1 MDYQSMCEHLAKI
14 IKVPIREYDSNHR
27 LRHVFGDFNAI
38 PSSLEED
45 SHALEMYDELNK
57 MTLPVAFSDKNFLFT
72 AVLYVEKLSCY
83 FIFGRVKVPH
93 ADQIIQR
100 HSYADL
106 ETICEAV
113 SLFYDYLYD
122 QKISIFDILSSSM
135 DESSIQAEIS
145 KKLGETAFQY
155 QEMGEL
161 HNPYDQEQ
169 REQAS
174 IREGNHDKLMLSFQE
189 SYAGRVASLSKDEL
203 RSIKNLGIVVLA
215 ISTRSAI
222 EGGVHSEQAF
232 LLSDSYI
239 LKVDEAK
246 TQNEVYNIVRGAEIY
261 FTKLVSETKEIK
273 VENPLVFRTKN
284 LILKKMHEKIV
295 AEEMARELNTTPAYL
310 STIFKKETG
319 MTIHEFVVEEKLKMA
334 ENLLLYSTYTI
345 DEIANFLA
353 FSSQSHFGNVFKRKY
368 QITPN
373 KFRLKNG
380 IKKGQNE
387 Y

>member
-45 SHALEMYDELNK
+45 SNALEMYDELNK
-57 MTLPVAFSDKNFLFT
+57 MTLPVAFSDKNLLYT
-72 AVLYVEKLSCY
+72 AVLYVEELSCY

>member
-14 IKVPIREYDSNHR
+14 IKVPIREYDSNHK
-27 LRHVFGDFNAI
+27 LKHVFGDFNAI
-38 PSSLEED
+38 PTSLEED
-45 SHALEMYDELNK
+45 SHALEMYDEQTKKN
-57 MTLPVAFSDKNFLFT
+57 LPVVFSDKDSLMT
-72 AVLYVEKLSCY
+72 AVLFVEKLSSY
-83 FIFGRVKVPH
+83 FIFGRVKVFQS
-93 ADQIIQR
+93 DQMNYR
-100 HSYADL
+100 HSKADS
-106 ETICEAV
+106 ETICEAI
-113 SLFYDYLYD
+113 SLLYDYLYD
-122 QKISIFDILSSSM
+122 EKISVFDILSSAM
-135 DESSIQAEIS
+135 DGTSIQEEIS
-145 KKLGETAFQY
+145 KKVGETAFHY

-174 IREGNHDKLMLSFQE
+174 IREGNHDKLMLSFKE
-189 SYAGRVASLSKDEL
+189 SYAGRWGTLSKDEL
-203 RSIKNLGIVVLA
+203 RSKKNLGIVVLA

-246 TQNEVYNIVRGAEIY
+246 TQNEVYNIIRGAEIY
-261 FTKLVSETKEIK
+261 FTKLVSEIKEIK

-295 AEEMARELNTTPAYL
+295 AEEIARELNTTPAYL
-310 STIFKKETG
+310 STIFKKETE
-319 MTIHEFVVEEKLKMA
+319 MTIHEFVVEEKLRMA

-368 QITPN
+368 KITPN
-373 KFRLKNG
+373 KYRLQHG

-387 Y
+387 H

>member
-1 MDYQSMCEHLAKI
+1 MDYQGICEHLAKI
-14 IKVPIREYDSNHR
+14 IKAPIREYDSTRR
-27 LRHVFGDFNAI
+27 LKRVFGDFNAI
-38 PSSLEED
+38 PSSLGED

-57 MTLPVAFSDKNFLFT
+57 MNLPVVVSDKDSLLT
-72 AVLYVEKLSCY
+72 AVLYVEKLSSY

-93 ADQIIQR
+93 ANQMIQR

-106 ETICEAV
+106 ETICEAI
-113 SLFYDYLYD
+113 SLLYDYLYD
-122 QKISIFDILSSSM
+122 QKISIFDILSSSL
-135 DESSIQAEIS
+135 DETSIQEAIS
-145 KKLGETAFQY
+145 KKIGETAFHY

-174 IREGNHDKLMLSFQE
+174 IREGNHEKLMLSFQE
-189 SYAGRVASLSKDEL
+189 SYAGRLATLSKDEL
-203 RSIKNLGIVVLA
+203 RSVKNLGIVVLA

-222 EGGVHSEQAF
+222 EGGVHSEQAYI
-232 LLSDSYI
+232 LSDSYI

-246 TQNEVYNIVRGAEIY
+246 TQNEVYNIVRGAEI
-261 FTKLVSETKEIK
+261 FLTKMVSELKEVEI
-273 VENPLVFRTKN
+273 ENPLVFRTKN

-295 AEEMARELNTTPAYL
+295 AEEIARELNTTPAYL
-310 STIFKKETG
+310 STIFKKETD

-345 DEIANFLA
+345 EEIANFLA

-368 QITPN
+368 NITPN
-373 KFRLKNG
+373 RFRLKHG
-380 IKKGQNE
+380 IKKG
-387 Y
+387 

>member
-1 MDYQSMCEHLAKI
+1 MDYQSMCEHLARI
-14 IKVPIREYDSNHR
+14 IKVPIREYDNNHR
-27 LRHVFGDFNAI
+27 LKHVFGDFNAI

-57 MTLPVAFSDKNFLFT
+57 KNLPVAFSDKNSLFT

-93 ADQIIQR
+93 ADQMVQR

-106 ETICEAV
+106 ETICEAI
-113 SLFYDYLYD
+113 SLLYDYLYD
-122 QKISIFDILSSSM
+122 QKLSIFDILSSTM
-135 DESSIQAEIS
+135 DENSIQSEIS

-189 SYAGRVASLSKDEL
+189 IYAGRLATLSKDEL

-261 FTKLVSETKEIK
+261 FTKLVSEIKEIK

-334 ENLLLYSTYTI
+334 ENLLLYSIYTI

-373 KFRLKNG
+373 RFRLKHG
-380 IKKGQNE
+380 IEKGQNE
-387 Y
+387 H

>member
-1 MDYQSMCEHLAKI
+1 MDYQGICEHLARI
-14 IKVPIREYDSNHR
+14 IKLPIRQYDTNHR
-27 LRHVFGDFNAI
+27 LKHVFGDFNAI
-38 PSSLEED
+38 PNSLEED
-45 SHALEMYDELNK
+45 SHALQMYYGETK
-57 MTLPVAFSDKNFLFT
+57 KVLPVVLSDKGSLIT
-72 AVLYVEKLSCY
+72 AVLFVEKLSSY
-83 FIFGRVKVPH
+83 FVFGRVKVPH
-93 ADQIIQR
+93 TDQR
-100 HSYADL
+100 LYKYSNADL
-106 ETICEAV
+106 ETICEAI
-113 SLFYDYLYD
+113 SFLYDYLYD
-122 QKISIFDILSSSM
+122 QKLSVFDILSTSM
-135 DESSIQAEIS
+135 NVTKIQEEMS
-145 KKLGETAFQY
+145 KLIGETAFQY
-155 QEMGEL
+155 QELGEL

-189 SYAGRVASLSKDEL
+189 SYAGRLATLSKDEL

-261 FTKLVSETKEIK
+261 FTKLVSEIKDIK

-284 LILKKMHEKIV
+284 LIMKKMHEKIV
-295 AEEMARELNTTPAYL
+295 AEEIARELNTTPTYL
-310 STIFKKETG
+310 STIFKKETD
-319 MTIHEFVVEEKLKMA
+319 MTIHEFVIEEKLKMA

-353 FSSQSHFGNVFKRKY
+353 FSSQSHFGNIFKRKY
-368 QITPN
+368 KITPN
-373 KFRLKNG
+373 KYRLQHG
-380 IKKGQNE
+380 IKKGQNQH
-387 Y
+387 